1 MANLVRKD
9 RDFNELFD
17 FRHTFDRL
25 FNRLAS
31 RSAQGMEQQQ
41 REPAMLFAVPPIEAW
56 MDPDKKEYHLS
67 IALPGVDP
75 KEVEL
80 YQHGNN
86 LTVQGE
92 HKESKE
98 KKDADYLDQE
108 FSYQSFQRT
117 IVLPEGVD
125 VQKLNADFHNGVLEV
140 TAPIKESALPKQIE
154 IKSGDKDKEKDK
166 AKTAGA

>member
-1 MANLVRKD
+1 MANLARKD
-9 RDFNELFD
+9 HAFNELFD

-25 FNRLAS
+25 FNRLVPHSSQAT
-31 RSAQGMEQQQ
+31 EQR
-41 REPAMLFAVPPIEAW
+41 REPELLFAVPPIEAW
-56 MDPDKKEYHLS
+56 MDPDKKDYHLS

-75 KEVEL
+75 KEIEL

-86 LTVQGE
+86 LTVEGE

-108 FSYQSFQRT
+108 FSYQSFQRR

-125 VQKLNADFHNGVLEV
+125 TPETQGR
-140 TAPIKESALPKQIE
+140 I
-154 IKSGDKDKEKDK
+154 
-166 AKTAGA
+166 